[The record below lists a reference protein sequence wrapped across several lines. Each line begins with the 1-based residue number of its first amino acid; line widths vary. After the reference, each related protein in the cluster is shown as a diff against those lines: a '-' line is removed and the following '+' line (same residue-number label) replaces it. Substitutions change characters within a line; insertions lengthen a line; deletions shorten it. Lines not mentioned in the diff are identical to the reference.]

1 MKTFPIL
8 TAFSMVCLV
17 TAEAGTKLE
26 QAWRIAPGANFIPD
40 EPTFALSATSN
51 AERGIAYN
59 PATGN
64 VLITSRTTGNRVIV
78 VDGATGVFKHQL
90 STAGVSGGGG
100 AVLSMI
106 GVAEDGVVYA
116 ANLVTAAAPNLK
128 IYRWASDAAP
138 TVEEP
143 RLPEV
148 AWLGDPAVDPVTGVT
163 AGAQRWGDTMAV
175 RGAGVNTQIAVGSG
189 ASPVAIFTTADGVTF
204 TPTYI
209 NGVTLNGQ
217 CRGIA
222 FGAGNTLYVRGSGNQ
237 IQVRRVAFNLSVNP
251 GAFQELNQFPVFPLV
266 NATGNQFLAFT
277 TDVVNGWFAGFDYT
291 QLTTTPDTVR
301 IFDISG
307 PAVPPV
313 PLATVNIPT
322 NNANANGAGSTAMGG
337 GRLYVCDTNNGV
349 VGYNIVVTPDAVS
362 PELGASPANRAVFE
376 RGQTTFTATVTGG
389 TPPLSYKWYKDD
401 VALSGA
407 GSEQASLTVNP
418 VTAASVGAYKC
429 VVSNAA
435 GSAETTPANLTVT
448 PSVDSGALTKVWGLM
463 PGSRPYLGVD
473 DTNRGMDYSASRNRL
488 YLAVRSPS
496 VGIRVLSGVDG
507 AEIGS
512 LDMTGVSGGLF
523 AINMVAVADDGKIY
537 ACNLT
542 DGSTPFRVYQWA
554 DDEPGT
560 VPLVVFE
567 GSAVPG
573 RMGDTLDVRGSGNG
587 TQILAGSRN
596 APSFAVFEFSE
607 ALQAF
612 EPKAFTI
619 AELAPTAPAFGL
631 CAVFGAGNTVWGKS
645 GGQPLV
651 CASFDVAALTAAQV
665 GTYDGTVIASNIAV
679 FAVDPAAGSLG
690 AIQNDNSDNI
700 RLYGTDAPFVA
711 APPTGF
717 TLLDMEFTATDN
729 GNGNGTGSLVIAGN
743 RMFALNTNN
752 GLTALTISKP
762 VAEVPPTIG
771 EVTYDAV
778 AGTVTFALTGTTGR
792 TYAIESAAE
801 LEAAPW
807 TADGTVTLS
816 ATTQSV
822 TRPASG
828 PRRFYRARLVP

>member
-1 MKTFPIL
+1 MKTFRIL
-8 TAFSMVCLV
+8 TAFSIVCLV

-26 QAWRIAPGANFIPD
+26 QAWTIAPGANFIPD
-40 EPTFALSATSN
+40 DPTFALSATSN

-78 VDGATGVFKHQL
+78 VDGATGAFKHQL
-90 STAGVSGGGG
+90 STSGVSGGGG

-106 GVAEDGVVYA
+106 GVGEDGVVYA
-116 ANLVTAAAPNLK
+116 ANLVTAAGPNLK

-148 AWLGDPAVDPVTGVT
+148 AWLGDPAVDPATGT
-163 AGAQRWGDTMAV
+163 SAGAQRWGDTMAV

-189 ASPVAIFTTADGVTF
+189 ASPVAIFTTPDGVTF

-266 NATGNQFLAFT
+266 NASGNQFLAFT

-291 QLTTTPDTVR
+291 QLTSTPDTVR

-313 PLATVNIPT
+313 PLATANIPT

-349 VGYNIVVTPDAVS
+349 VAYNIVVTPDAVL
-362 PELGASPANRAVFE
+362 PELGASPASRAVFD
-376 RGQTTFTATVTGG
+376 RGLTTFTATVTGG

-401 VALSGA
+401 VALTGV
-407 GSEQASLTVNP
+407 GSEQPSLTVNP

-435 GSAETTPANLTVT
+435 GSVETTPANLTVT
-448 PSVDSGALTKVWGLM
+448 PSVDSGALTKVWSLL
-463 PGSRPYLGVD
+463 PGSRAYLWVD
-473 DTNRGMDYSASRNRL
+473 DTNRGMDYAAASNRL
-488 YLAVRSPS
+488 YLAVRTPS

-512 LDMTGVSGGLF
+512 LDMTGVTGGLF

-542 DGSTPFRVYQWA
+542 DGTTPFRVYQWA
-554 DDEPGT
+554 DDQPGT
-560 VPLVVFE
+560 MPVVVFE

-573 RMGDTLDVRGSGNG
+573 RMGDSLDVRGSGNG
-587 TQILAGSRN
+587 TQILAGARS

-612 EPKAFTI
+612 EPKAFTL

-651 CASFDVAALTAAQV
+651 CASFDVATLTAAQV
-665 GTYDGTVIASNIAV
+665 GTYDGTVVASNIGV
-679 FAVDPAAGSLG
+679 VAVDPAAGLLG
-690 AIQNDNSDNI
+690 AFQNDNSDNV
-700 RLYGTDAPFVA
+700 RLYGTDVPFVV
-711 APPTGF
+711 APPAGF
-717 TLLDMEFTATDN
+717 TLLDMEFAPTDN
-729 GNGNGTGSLVIAGN
+729 GNGNGTGSVVIAGN

-752 GLTALTISKP
+752 GLMALTISKP
-762 VAEVPPTIG
+762 VVEVPPTIG
-771 EVTYDAV
+771 AVTYDAA
-778 AGTVTFALTGTTGR
+778 AGTVTFALTGTVGR

-801 LEAAPW
+801 LVVAPW
-807 TADGTVTLS
+807 TADGTVTLTT
-816 ATTQSV
+816 ATQMV

-828 PRRFYRARLVP
+828 PRRFYRARAVP

>member
-1 MKTFPIL
+1 M
-8 TAFSMVCLV
+8 ALV
-17 TAEAGTKLE
+17 ASVEAGTTLS
-26 QAWRIAPGANFIPD
+26 QTWTIAPGANFIPD

-78 VDGATGVFKHQL
+78 VDGATGAYKHQM
-90 STAGVSGGGG
+90 STSGVSGGGG
-100 AVLSMI
+100 NVLNMI

-116 ANLVTAAAPNLK
+116 ANLVTTASPQLK

-138 TVEEP
+138 TEEEA

-148 AWLGDPAVDPVTGVT
+148 VWFGDPAVDPATGIS

-189 ASPVAIFTTADGVTF
+189 GSPVAIFTTADGVTF

-209 NGVTLNGQ
+209 DGVTLNGQ
-217 CRGIA
+217 NRGIA

-237 IQVRRVAFNLSVNP
+237 IPVRRVAFNVSVNP
-251 GAFQELNQFPVFPLV
+251 GAFQELNQFSIFPLV
-266 NATGNQFLAFT
+266 NVSGNQFLAFT
-277 TDVVNGWFAGFDYT
+277 TDVVNGWLAGFDYT
-291 QLTTTPDTVR
+291 ASTATPDTVR

-313 PLATVNIPT
+313 PLATANIPT
-322 NNANANGAGSTAMGG
+322 NNANVNGAGSTALGG

-349 VGYNIVVTPDAVS
+349 VAYDIVVTPDAVAPTLGTS
-362 PELGASPANRAVFE
+362 PGNRAVFE
-376 RGQTTFTATVTGG
+376 RGLTTFTATVTGG

-401 VALSGA
+401 VALSGP
-407 GSEQASLTVNP
+407 GSDQPSLTVNP
-418 VTAASVGAYKC
+418 VTSASAGAYKC
-429 VVSNAA
+429 EVSNVA

-448 PSVDSGALTKVWGLM
+448 PSVDSGALTKVWSLM
-463 PGSRPYLGVD
+463 PGTRPYLGVD
-473 DTNRGMDYSASRNRL
+473 DTNRGMDFSAASNRL
-488 YLAVRSPS
+488 YLAVRTPS
-496 VGIRVLSGVDG
+496 AGIRVLSGVDG

-523 AINMVAVADDGKIY
+523 AINMVAVAEDGKIY

-542 DGSTPFRVYQWA
+542 DGTTPFRVYQWA
-554 DDEPGT
+554 DDQPET
-560 VPLVVFE
+560 VPVVLFE

-587 TQILAGSRN
+587 TQILAGARS

-612 EPKAFTI
+612 EPKAFTL
-619 AELAPTAPAFGL
+619 AELAPTTPAFGL
-631 CAVFGAGNTVWGKS
+631 CAVFGAGSTVWGKS
-645 GGQPLV
+645 AGQPLV
-651 CASFDVAALTAAQV
+651 CASFDVATLTAAQV
-665 GTYDGTVIASNIAV
+665 GTYDGTVIASNIGV
-679 FAVDPAAGSLG
+679 VAVDPAAGLLG
-690 AIQNDNSDNI
+690 AIQNDNSDNV
-700 RLYGTDAPFVA
+700 RLYGTDVPFVGA
-711 APPTGF
+711 APAGF
-717 TLLDMEFTATDN
+717 TLLDMEFAPTDN
-729 GNGNGTGSLVIAGN
+729 GNGNGTGSVVIAGN

-752 GLTALTISKP
+752 GLMALTISKP
-762 VAEVPPTIG
+762 VVEVPPTIG
-771 EVTYDAV
+771 AVTYDAA
-778 AGTVTFALTGTTGR
+778 AGTVTFALTGTVGR

-801 LEAAPW
+801 LVVAPW
-807 TADGTVTLS
+807 TADGTVTL
-816 ATTQSV
+816 ATATQMV

-828 PRRFYRARLVP
+828 PRRFYRARALP

>member
-1 MKTFPIL
+1 MKTFRIL
-8 TAFSMVCLV
+8 TAFSIVCLV
-17 TAEAGTKLE
+17 TAEAGTRLE
-26 QAWRIAPGANFIPD
+26 QAWTIAPGANFIPD

-78 VDGATGVFKHQL
+78 VDGATGAFKHQL
-90 STAGVSGGGG
+90 STSGVSGGGG

-106 GVAEDGVVYA
+106 GVGEDGVVYA
-116 ANLVTAAAPNLK
+116 ANLVTAAGPNLK

-148 AWLGDPAVDPVTGVT
+148 AWLGDPAVDPATGT
-163 AGAQRWGDTMAV
+163 SAGAQRWGDTMAV

-189 ASPVAIFTTADGVTF
+189 GSPVAIFTTPDGVTF

-251 GAFQELNQFPVFPLV
+251 GAFQELNQFPIFPLV
-266 NATGNQFLAFT
+266 NASGNQFLAFT

-291 QLTTTPDTVR
+291 QLTSTPDTVR

-313 PLATVNIPT
+313 PLATANIPT
-322 NNANANGAGSTAMGG
+322 NNANGNGAGSTAMGG

-349 VGYNIVVTPDAVS
+349 VAYNIVVTPDAVL
-362 PELGASPANRAVFE
+362 PELGASPASRAVFD
-376 RGQTTFTATVTGG
+376 RGLTTFTATVTGG

-401 VALSGA
+401 VALTGV
-407 GSEQASLTVNP
+407 GSEQPSLTVNP

-435 GSAETTPANLTVT
+435 GSVETTPANLTVT
-448 PSVDSGALTKVWGLM
+448 PSVDSGALTKVWSLL
-463 PGSRPYLGVD
+463 PGSRAYLGVD
-473 DTNRGMDYSASRNRL
+473 DTNRGMDYAAASNRL
-488 YLAVRSPS
+488 YLAVRTPS

-512 LDMTGVSGGLF
+512 LDMTGVTGGLF

-542 DGSTPFRVYQWA
+542 DGTTPFRVYQWA
-554 DDEPGT
+554 DDQPGT
-560 VPLVVFE
+560 VPVVVFE

-573 RMGDTLDVRGSGNG
+573 RMGDSLDVRGSGNG
-587 TQILAGSRN
+587 TQILAGARS

-612 EPKAFTI
+612 EPKAFTL

-651 CASFDVAALTAAQV
+651 CASFDVATLTAAQV
-665 GTYDGTVIASNIAV
+665 GTYDGTVVASNIGV
-679 FAVDPAAGSLG
+679 VAVDPAAGLLG
-690 AIQNDNSDNI
+690 AFQNDNSDNV
-700 RLYGTDAPFVA
+700 RLYGTDVPFVV
-711 APPTGF
+711 APPAGF
-717 TLLDMEFTATDN
+717 TLLDMEFAPTDN
-729 GNGNGTGSLVIAGN
+729 GNGNGTGSVVIAGN

-752 GLTALTISKP
+752 GLMALTISKP
-762 VAEVPPTIG
+762 VVEVPPTIG
-771 EVTYDAV
+771 AVTYDAA
-778 AGTVTFALTGTTGR
+778 AGTVTFALTGTVGR

-801 LEAAPW
+801 LVVAPW
-807 TADGTVTLS
+807 TADGTVTLTT
-816 ATTQSV
+816 ATQMV

-828 PRRFYRARLVP
+828 PRRFYRARAVP